1 MLIAKCYLEIAGLG
15 VRFELFLINGVCND
29 WFYSFLL
36 MGNRCSLANHYLY
49 DDAVLGVMFWPALMV
64 NSMVCGMLYL
74 GFNGL
79 KVAE

>member
-36 MGNRCSLANHYLY
+36 MGNRCKPS
-49 DDAVLGVMFWPALMV
+49 
-64 NSMVCGMLYL
+64 
-74 GFNGL
+74 
-79 KVAE
+79 